1 MVSVFNIKVFWKFL
15 NSYNFDNGTSVL
27 ANVKFAAICFE
38 TWLIRFYRKQPYD
51 RRLKVVVFSVKRY
64 FIYVISLL

>member
-15 NSYNFDNGTSVL
+15 NSYNFDNGIAVL

-38 TWLIRFYRKQPYD
+38 TWQIRFYRKQPYD
-51 RRLKVVVFSVKRY
+51 
-64 FIYVISLL
+64 